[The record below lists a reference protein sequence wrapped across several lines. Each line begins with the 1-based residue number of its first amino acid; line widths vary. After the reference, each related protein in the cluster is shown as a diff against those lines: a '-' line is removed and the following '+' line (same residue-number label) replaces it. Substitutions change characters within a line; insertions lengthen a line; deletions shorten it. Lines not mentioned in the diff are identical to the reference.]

1 MVPPYSTSVQ
11 CHCTAPLYGAEEQ
24 GVRGVSHLVK
34 LSLPNIV
41 LLITLV
47 YLCTSETSYTI
58 VLFVLIT
65 ILIVEL
71 DAVGATSEL

>member
-1 MVPPYSTSVQ
+1 M
-11 CHCTAPLYGAEEQ
+11 APLYGTKEQ
-24 GVRGVSHLVK
+24 GARGASHLVK
-34 LSLPNIV
+34 LSLPDIV
-41 LLITLV
+41 LLITFV

-58 VLFVLIT
+58 VLSVLIT